1 MKLLAKPL
9 IIVVAEV
16 FQSADIQ
23 HHAQF
28 GDVDIHQLGYTGGKA
43 SLSPPP
49 FIFISNVLERWILH
63 GKNDGNWKKK
73 LNFMIGAFPSF
84 CFVFKIPSSI

>member
-9 IIVVAEV
+9 IIAVAEV

-28 GDVDIHQLGYTGGKA
+28 GDVDIHQLQGGKV